1 MKNLNYGADMAKG
14 FGLHLIMLIQLAIV
28 GKYDIFEQ

>member
-1 MKNLNYGADMAKG
+1 MKNRNYDADMAKG
-14 FGLHLIMLIQLAIV
+14 FWLQLIMLIQSAIV